1 MEKKNYSFQTA
12 LFRDPVSQRMKASQ
26 LVLSEKHRE
35 NSCRYLNRIYVSN
48 VNTCAEDDLGE
59 YNIIKTLKN
68 ELLGI
73 EFTTPTI
80 KDQPWAKSIVF
91 NCRNAIVLDIDN
103 DGIIE
108 SFYYFFT
115 ETWQELRERL
125 GKEFQLD
132 KSNYPRH
139 QPGSICF
146 WESDSANP
154 LPSGGLLFHTT
165 CLWKGLSDSGEP
177 IEDAV
182 ILIDDYVEGY
192 PNINKW
198 PRLGFKL
205 ETKNIPEPILKEERN
220 EN

>member
-1 MEKKNYSFQTA
+1 MKVKNYSLQTA

-26 LVLSEKHRE
+26 LALSEKHRE
-35 NSCRYLNRIYVSN
+35 NSCRYLNRIYTSN
-48 VNTCAEDDLGE
+48 VNTRADDDLGE
-59 YNIIKTLKN
+59 YSVIKTPKN

-73 EFTTPTI
+73 EFTTPMI
-80 KDQPWAKSIVF
+80 EDQLWAKSIVF
-91 NCRNAIVLDIDN
+91 NCRNAIVSDPDN
-103 DGIIE
+103 DGVID

-125 GKEFQLD
+125 GKEFRLN
-132 KSNYPRH
+132 KSNYPQH

-146 WESDSANP
+146 WESDSAP
-154 LPSGGLLFHTT
+154 LLPTGGLLFHTT
-165 CLWKGLSDSGEP
+165 CLWKGISDSGKS

-192 PNINKW
+192 PNINEW

-205 ETKNIPEPILKEERN
+205 ETENIPEPILKEECN